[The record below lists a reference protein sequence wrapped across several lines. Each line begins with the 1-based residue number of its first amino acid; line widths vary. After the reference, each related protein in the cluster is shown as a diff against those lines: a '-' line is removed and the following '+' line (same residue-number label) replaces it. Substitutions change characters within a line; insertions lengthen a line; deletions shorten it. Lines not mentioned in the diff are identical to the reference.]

1 MSPGPIFRRELGAS
15 ARGRRLYWARVVAAS
30 AIAAYVGSRP
40 ELLRGWSGDAALSA
54 GEIARNA
61 SRAFEAFGDAQLVGV
76 LAMVPALVAGSVAGE
91 SARGTLG
98 LLLASRIGAA
108 EVVGG
113 KLVAGLLVVGVLIL
127 AGLPVVALFGMLG
140 GVDPA
145 RALASYGGTVA
156 AAWFVAAVA
165 MLVSVH
171 ARSAAEAVA
180 GAYAALLGWIVL
192 PIWLVGWLGPPGT
205 PSPVAWFG
213 PIAREVARSSP
224 LSVRFP
230 MEVWGRWATVPAGWS
245 WMVGETAALQASF
258 GFALF
263 ALAAQAGLPGPARRE
278 AVAGPGVA
286 RAGGGA
292 PGAGPAPLRRRPDRV
307 EGGPRPRVG
316 RDGPAGRPDRARDLD
331 TDDDRAIPVW
341 HAAPQLCNG

>member
-1 MSPGPIFRRELGAS
+1 MSPGPIFRRELDAA
-15 ARGRRLYWARVVAAS
+15 ARGRWLYGTRAGAAS

-54 GEIARNA
+54 GEIAGIA

-76 LAMVPALVAGSVAGE
+76 LAMVPALVAGE

-108 EVVGG
+108 GVVGG

-156 AAWFVAAVA
+156 AAWFVAALA

-171 ARSAAEAVA
+171 ARSAAGAVA
-180 GAYAALLGWIVL
+180 GAYAAMLGWIVL
-192 PIWLVGWLGPPGT
+192 PIWLVRRLGPPGT
-205 PSPVAWFG
+205 PSPMAWLG

-258 GFALF
+258 GFAL
-263 ALAAQAGLPGPARRE
+263 AAWRPGGSGRPTGPGSTRGRRGSGGGSRGRRGSGGGPGPPAATTRS
-278 AVAGPGVA
+278 
-286 RAGGGA
+286 GG
-292 PGAGPAPLRRRPDRV
+292 RRPT
-307 EGGPRPRVG
+307 PPSRPG
-316 RDGPAGRPDRARDLD
+316 WPG
-331 TDDDRAIPVW
+331 W
-341 HAAPQLCNG
+341 SS